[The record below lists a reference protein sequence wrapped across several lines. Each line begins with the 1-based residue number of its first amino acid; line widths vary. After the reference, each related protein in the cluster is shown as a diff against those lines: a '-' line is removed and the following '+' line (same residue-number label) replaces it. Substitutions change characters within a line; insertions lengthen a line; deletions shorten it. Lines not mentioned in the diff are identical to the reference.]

1 MAVQDNLRMNDETS
15 TPVHQP
21 HDKFFKEA
29 FGRLDLSRSFFRS
42 YLPPHLA
49 DAVDWTTLQLEPGS
63 FVDERLVGRATDLL
77 YSARVRGEPVFLY
90 FLFEHQST
98 VDPAMPFRLLGYMVR
113 IWEVWRKRAKPGQKP
128 PCILPLVLHQ
138 GAGPWTVST
147 RFLDGL
153 AVPEGLCAEV
163 APCQPDFEHILV
175 DLSRVPLA
183 QMQGDL
189 LLQLT
194 LTLMKAVVR
203 EELGIWLE
211 RYGPALGELLGQPD
225 RAGLARVLLKYALS
239 VDAKQ
244 PSTVE
249 EFVVKLNDQTVKSD
263 VMSIAEQLMQ
273 RGRQEGRQ
281 EGLQEGR
288 QLGRQEGER
297 AGAARWTKIG
307 LIHAYQE
314 MLGFPV
320 NSLEELGAKH
330 TPALEALLRELQTR
344 ARSR

>member
-1 MAVQDNLRMNDETS
+1 MNDETS

-42 YLPPHLA
+42 YLPPRLA
-49 DAVDWTTLQLEPGS
+49 DAVVWTTLQLEPGS
-63 FVDERLVGRATDLL
+63 FVDERLSGSASDLL

-113 IWEVWRKRAKPGQKP
+113 IWEDWRKRAKPGDKP

-138 GAGPWTVST
+138 GAGSWTVST

-153 AVPEGLCAEV
+153 AVPEGLRAEV

-175 DLSRVPLA
+175 DLSRVPLE

-194 LTLMKAVVR
+194 LALMKAVVQ
-203 EELGIWLE
+203 EELGSWLE

-239 VDAKQ
+239 VDAKE

-249 EFVVKLNDQTVKSD
+249 EFVVKLKDQTVKSD

-273 RGRQEGRQ
+273 RGRQEGERR
-281 EGLQEGR
+281 GAV
-288 QLGRQEGER
+288 LGRVQG
-297 AGAARWTKIG
+297 
-307 LIHAYQE
+307 YQE
-314 MLGFPV
+314 ILGLPIS
-320 NSLEELGAKH
+320 SLEELGAQD
-330 TPALEALLRELQTR
+330 TSALELLLRELH
-344 ARSR
+344 ARVRLRGPGAAE